1 MHTVTR
7 CGRAV
12 TSLIQRSRH
21 FTSSSKHRLP
31 FSKNRIYIYDPDT
44 SFDRMVQNIC
54 QVPVEPSTFNLLDRL
69 IVARRKER
77 KEKRGEKKSR

>member
-1 MHTVTR
+1 MWPCRDLTNTTQQTFHVEFE
-7 CGRAV
+7 APP
-12 TSLIQRSRH
+12 SLLEESYIY
-21 FTSSSKHRLP
+21 
-31 FSKNRIYIYDPDT
+31 IYIYDPDT
-44 SFDRMVQNIC
+44 SFDRMVENIC